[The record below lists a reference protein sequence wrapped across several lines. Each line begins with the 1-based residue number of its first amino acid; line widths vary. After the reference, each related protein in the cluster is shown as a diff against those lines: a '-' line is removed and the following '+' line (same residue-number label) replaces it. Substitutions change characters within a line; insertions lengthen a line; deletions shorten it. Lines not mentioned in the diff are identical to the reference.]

1 MEVLDS
7 RHPVIEVLKGDLSL
21 AQKNLIDAQAHYEVS
36 WRANPSN
43 VVGDKLLAVLSL
55 RRDDKG
61 RQQHISEWLDK
72 IPNASKPMLLQAI
85 TYQERGQ
92 KIKAKEM
99 YQKVLSV
106 QPNNVAA
113 LNNLGWLYF
122 EVNDERSED
131 LLERAVELAP
141 SNPAVLDSLGWV
153 LYKRGKI
160 EAGLGYLEEAAA
172 LDPDSEEIA
181 EHLAEARKGR

>member
-1 MEVLDS
+1 
-7 RHPVIEVLKGDLSL
+7 
-21 AQKNLIDAQAHYEVS
+21 
-36 WRANPSN
+36 
-43 VVGDKLLAVLSL
+43 VGDKLLAVLSL
-55 RRDDKG
+55 LKDDKG
-61 RQQHISEWLDK
+61 RQQHISQWMDK
-72 IPNASKPMLLQAI
+72 IPNAPKPMLLQAI

-92 KIKAKEM
+92 NIKASEM
-99 YQKVLSV
+99 YQKVLML

-131 LLERAVELAP
+131 LLEQAVELAP

-153 LYKRGKI
+153 LYKRGKVD
-160 EAGLGYLEEAAA
+160 AGIGYLEKAAGLA
-172 LDPDSEEIA
+172 PDSEEIA